1 MPAPQNVNPQKFKV
15 LNVLYDYD
23 DFSVALGTWT
33 PSSTKAIAMR
43 WNYGL
48 DGNGYPKVFAH
59 PQWFLVSEHIGKN
72 ILSGLL
78 TNPNVTLQ
86 QYSDILDALKI
97 F

>member
-15 LNVLYDYD
+15 INVLYDYD

-33 PSSTKAIAMR
+33 PSSTIAVAMR
-43 WNYGL
+43 WNDGL
-48 DGNGYPKVFAH
+48 DGNGYPKVFTH
-59 PQWFLVSEHIGKN
+59 PQWFLISEHLAKN

-78 TNPNVTLQ
+78 TNPHLSTQ
-86 QYSDILDALKI
+86 QYTNILEALKH